1 MSKTAKTFRLDDKSI
16 QALNELTELTG
27 KSQAEV
33 IKDALQKAYGDQY
46 QDQRDLVA
54 VYNQVSETIQRLQYQ
69 NEDQEEW
76 NEDQKQLHDFFDDVF
91 DKCKSMPQF
100 PEWA

>member
-33 IKDALQKAYGDQY
+33 IQDALQKAYGDQD
-46 QDQRDLVA
+46 QDQRDLVTI
-54 VYNQVSETIQRLQYQ
+54 YNQVSETIQRLQYQ
-69 NEDQEEW
+69 NEDGLDW
-76 NEDQKQLHDFFDDVF
+76 DKDQKILHDFFNQIF